1 GFSDLP
7 GPVKTGATWIG
18 VLSTAGLGL
27 IGTAAT
33 LAPKIKQLRDSLM
46 AMGTA
51 GQFLGRNMGTMATG
65 IGVATAALGVFA
77 YYMGEQARQAAESEA
92 RIQGF
97 ADAIKE
103 VGDFAGGVEMYI
115 RNMLSAASSREL
127 VEWMRETGVSTRE
140 LAEAFA
146 GTDEEWRAFLDSVGE
161 GGTLFGQV
169 LSRDREEEII
179 ANEHLKTSA
188 ADIEYSGDTSMYDA
202 PTYDATIRATDSR

>member
-1 GFSDLP
+1 DLFRESLELGNTAWEENTALTDEASKRYETTAAQLGVLRNNIVEFAIDIGDVLLPVLNTGVDALQTMARGFSDLP

-27 IGTAAT
+27 IGTVAT
-33 LAPKIKQLRDSLM
+33 LAPKIKQMRDSLM

-51 GQFLGRNMGTMATG
+51 GQFIGRNMGTMATG
-65 IGVATAALGVFA
+65 IGVATAALGVFT

-103 VGDFAGGVEMYI
+103 VGDFAGGVEMHI

-127 VEWMRETGVSTRE
+127 VEWMHETGVSTRE
-140 LAEAFA
+140 LAEA
-146 GTDEEWRAFLDSVGE
+146 
-161 GGTLFGQV
+161 
-169 LSRDREEEII
+169 
-179 ANEHLKTSA
+179 
-188 ADIEYSGDTSMYDA
+188 
-202 PTYDATIRATDSR
+202 

>member
-1 GFSDLP
+1 
-7 GPVKTGATWIG
+7 
-18 VLSTAGLGL
+18 
-27 IGTAAT
+27 
-33 LAPKIKQLRDSLM
+33 SLM

-51 GQFLGRNMGTMATG
+51 GQFIGRNMGTMATG
-65 IGVATAALGVFA
+65 IGVATAALGVFT

-103 VGDFAGGVEMYI
+103 VGDFAGGVEMHI

-127 VEWMRETGVSTRE
+127 VEWMHETGVSTRE

-146 GTDEEWRAFLDSVGE
+146 GTDEEWQAFLDSVGE

-169 LSRDREEEII
+169 LSRAREEAII
-179 ANEHLKTSA
+179 ANEHLKTTAEVLDDTGDASSDAAPQIDETGGALEGVAGDAEEAKSA
-188 ADIEYSGDTSMYDA
+188 LEEYADA
-202 PTYDATIRATDSR
+202 LKATIDPLFGAIDA